1 MLHLQDG
8 YPIRAVC
15 QLLNL
20 PRSTFYH
27 RPSRIEG
34 QELEA
39 QVIQVLGEFPTYGT
53 RRVTWQLRRPPYQ
66 RIVNRKRIQ
75 RLMRRKGLL
84 RAVRKGKKG
93 TTNSQ
98 HAYRRYPN
106 RVKHLHVS
114 LPDQVWVAD
123 ITYIRLQRE
132 YVYLAILLD
141 VFTRAVRGWCL
152 SRFLDQSLTLSALR
166 QALQT
171 RRPQIHHSDQGI
183 QYAANDYTDLLHERQ
198 VAISMASVG
207 KAEENGYAERFMR
220 TVKEEE
226 VDLSEYRDFND
237 ARQQIG
243 DFIEKV
249 YNHKRIHSALG
260 YLTPVEFERD
270 WFLAQ
275 TQAAT
280 VPLSMA

>member
-39 QVIQVLGEFPTYGT
+39 QVIEVLGEFPTYGT
-53 RRVTWQLRRPPYQ
+53 RRVTRQLRRPPYQ

-93 TTNSQ
+93 TTNSR

-123 ITYIRLQRE
+123 ITYIHLQRE

-198 VAISMASVG
+198 IAISMASVG

-270 WFLAQ
+270 WSLAQ

-280 VPLSMA
+280 VSLSMA